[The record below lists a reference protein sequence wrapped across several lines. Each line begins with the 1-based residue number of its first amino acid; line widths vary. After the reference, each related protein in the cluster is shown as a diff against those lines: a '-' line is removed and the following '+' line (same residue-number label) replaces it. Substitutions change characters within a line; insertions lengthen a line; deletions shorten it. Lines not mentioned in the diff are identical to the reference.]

1 MKLIINGQEIPQAF
15 FEQRLQEIYPEVQQ
29 RLGDKPPA
37 IIELSA
43 HDEARER
50 VIEEALI
57 EQEIDRVNPPADE
70 ALVQQELKKML
81 KKQETK
87 RQLKQAGR
95 NREIVINNMRKQL
108 YRRLQAYEIMEA
120 AMHQDPASDE
130 DVEEFYN
137 KNLNHF
143 KTLEQIHASH
153 ILIRDKSDIGREK
166 LDAVIEALDS
176 GRDFEELAREFSEDT
191 SSEQGGDLGWLP
203 RGQTVAKFEKV
214 AFSLEL
220 DEISDPFE
228 TQFGWHIVR
237 LHERQDART
246 QSLEEVSEQIAMMLL
261 RERRTESYRLFLQDL
276 KEKANI
282 EEVKPWSYFS
292 EI

>member
-1 MKLIINGQEIPQAF
+1 M
-15 FEQRLQEIYPEVQQ
+15 
-29 RLGDKPPA
+29 
-37 IIELSA
+37 
-43 HDEARER
+43 
-50 VIEEALI
+50 
-57 EQEIDRVNPPADE
+57 
-70 ALVQQELKKML
+70 KKML

-143 KTLEQIHASH
+143 KTREQIHASH

-166 LDAVIEALDS
+166 LDVVIEALDS

-228 TQFGWHIVR
+228 TEFGWHIVR

-261 RERRTESYRLFLQDL
+261 RERRNESYRLFLQDL
-276 KEKANI
+276 KEKATI
-282 EEVKPWSYFS
+282 EEVKP
-292 EI
+292 

>member
-43 HDEARER
+43 RDEARER

-166 LDAVIEALDS
+166 LDVVIEALDS

-261 RERRTESYRLFLQDL
+261 RERRNESYRLFLQDL
-276 KEKANI
+276 KEKATI
-282 EEVKPWSYFS
+282 EEVKP
-292 EI
+292 

>member
-43 HDEARER
+43 RDEARER

-143 KTLEQIHASH
+143 KTREQIHASH

-166 LDAVIEALDS
+166 LDLVIEALDS

-228 TQFGWHIVR
+228 TEFGWHIVR

-261 RERRTESYRLFLQDL
+261 RERRNESYRLFLQDL
-276 KEKANI
+276 KEKATI
-282 EEVKPWSYFS
+282 EEVKP
-292 EI
+292 

>member
-1 MKLIINGQEIPQAF
+1 MKLIINGQEISQAF

-29 RLGDKPPA
+29 RMGDKPPA

-43 HDEARER
+43 RDEARER

-166 LDAVIEALDS
+166 LDLVIEALDS

-246 QSLEEVSEQIAMMLL
+246 QSLEEVNEQIAMMLL
-261 RERRTESYRLFLQDL
+261 RERRNESYRLFLQDL
-276 KEKANI
+276 KEKATI
-282 EEVKPWSYFS
+282 EEVKP
-292 EI
+292 

>member
-43 HDEARER
+43 RDEARER

-143 KTLEQIHASH
+143 KTREQIHASH

-166 LDAVIEALDS
+166 LDLVIEALDS

-246 QSLEEVSEQIAMMLL
+246 QSLEEVSEQIAMMLI
-261 RERRTESYRLFLQDL
+261 RERRNESYRLFLQDL
-276 KEKANI
+276 KEKATI
-282 EEVKPWSYFS
+282 EEVKP
-292 EI
+292 

>member
-108 YRRLQAYEIMEA
+108 YRRLQAYEIMEV

-143 KTLEQIHASH
+143 KTREQIHASH

-166 LDAVIEALDS
+166 LDVVIEALDS

-220 DEISDPFE
+220 DQISDPFE

-246 QSLEEVSEQIAMMLL
+246 QSLEEVNEQIAMMLL
-261 RERRTESYRLFLQDL
+261 RERRNESYRLFLQDL
-276 KEKANI
+276 KEKATI
-282 EEVKPWSYFS
+282 EEVKP
-292 EI
+292 

>member
-37 IIELSA
+37 IIDLSA
-43 HDEARER
+43 RDEARER

-220 DEISDPFE
+220 DQISDPFE

-246 QSLEEVSEQIAMMLL
+246 QSLEEVNEQIAMMLL
-261 RERRTESYRLFLQDL
+261 RERRNESYRLFLQDL
-276 KEKANI
+276 KEKATI
-282 EEVKPWSYFS
+282 EEVKP
-292 EI
+292 

>member
-43 HDEARER
+43 RDEARER

-143 KTLEQIHASH
+143 KTREQIHASH
-153 ILIRDKSDIGREK
+153 ILIRDKSDIGKEK

-220 DEISDPFE
+220 DQISDPFE

-261 RERRTESYRLFLQDL
+261 RERRNESYRLFLQDL
-276 KEKANI
+276 KEKATI
-282 EEVKPWSYFS
+282 EEVKP
-292 EI
+292 

>member
-43 HDEARER
+43 RDEARER

-166 LDAVIEALDS
+166 LDLVIEALDS

-261 RERRTESYRLFLQDL
+261 RERRNESYRLFLQDL
-276 KEKANI
+276 KEKATI
-282 EEVKPWSYFS
+282 EEVKP
-292 EI
+292 

>member
-43 HDEARER
+43 RDEARER

-120 AMHQDPASDE
+120 AMHQDPARDE

-176 GRDFEELAREFSEDT
+176 GRDFEDLAREFSEDT

-228 TQFGWHIVR
+228 TEFGWHIVR

-261 RERRTESYRLFLQDL
+261 RERRNESYRLFLQDL
-276 KEKANI
+276 KEKATI
-282 EEVKPWSYFS
+282 EEVKP
-292 EI
+292 

>member
-43 HDEARER
+43 RDEARER

-166 LDAVIEALDS
+166 LGAVIEALDS

-203 RGQTVAKFEKV
+203 RGQTVAQFEKV

-220 DEISDPFE
+220 DQISDPFE

-246 QSLEEVSEQIAMMLL
+246 QSLEEVNEQIAMMLL
-261 RERRTESYRLFLQDL
+261 RERRNESYRLFLQDL
-276 KEKANI
+276 KEKATI
-282 EEVKPWSYFS
+282 EEVKP
-292 EI
+292 

>member
-43 HDEARER
+43 RDEARER

-137 KNLNHF
+137 KNINHF
-143 KTLEQIHASH
+143 KTLEQVHASH

-191 SSEQGGDLGWLP
+191 SAEQGGDLGWLP

-261 RERRTESYRLFLQDL
+261 RERRNESYRLFLQDL
-276 KEKANI
+276 KEKATI
-282 EEVKPWSYFS
+282 EEVKP
-292 EI
+292 

>member
-43 HDEARER
+43 RDEARER

-130 DVEEFYN
+130 DVEEFYK

-166 LDAVIEALDS
+166 LGAVIEALDS

-203 RGQTVAKFEKV
+203 RGQTVAQFEKV

-261 RERRTESYRLFLQDL
+261 RERRNESYRLFLQDL
-276 KEKANI
+276 KEKATI
-282 EEVKPWSYFS
+282 EEVKP
-292 EI
+292 

>member
-43 HDEARER
+43 RDEARER

-143 KTLEQIHASH
+143 KTREQIHASH

-246 QSLEEVSEQIAMMLL
+246 QLLEEVSEQIAMMLL
-261 RERRTESYRLFLQDL
+261 RERRNESYRLFLQDL
-276 KEKANI
+276 KEKATI
-282 EEVKPWSYFS
+282 EEVKP
-292 EI
+292 

>member
-37 IIELSA
+37 IIELRA
-43 HDEARER
+43 RDEARER

-261 RERRTESYRLFLQDL
+261 RERRNESYRLFLQDL
-276 KEKANI
+276 KEKATI
-282 EEVKPWSYFS
+282 EEVKP
-292 EI
+292 

>member
-43 HDEARER
+43 RDEARER

-120 AMHQDPASDE
+120 AMYQDPASDE

-137 KNLNHF
+137 KNINHF
-143 KTLEQIHASH
+143 KTLEQVHASH

-261 RERRTESYRLFLQDL
+261 RERRNESYRLFLQDL
-276 KEKANI
+276 KEKATI
-282 EEVKPWSYFS
+282 EEVKP
-292 EI
+292 

>member
-15 FEQRLQEIYPEVQQ
+15 FEQRLQEIYPEMQQ

-43 HDEARER
+43 RDEARER

-70 ALVQQELKKML
+70 ALIQQELKKML

-153 ILIRDKSDIGREK
+153 ILIRDKTDIGREK
-166 LDAVIEALDS
+166 LVAVIEALDS

-191 SSEQGGDLGWLP
+191 SSEKGGDLGWLP

-261 RERRTESYRLFLQDL
+261 RERRNESYRLFLQDL
-276 KEKANI
+276 KEKATI
-282 EEVKPWSYFS
+282 EEVKP
-292 EI
+292 

>member
-1 MKLIINGQEIPQAF
+1 MKLTINGQEIPQAF

-43 HDEARER
+43 RDEARER

-57 EQEIDRVNPPADE
+57 EQEIGRVNPPADE

-261 RERRTESYRLFLQDL
+261 RERRNESYRLFLQDL
-276 KEKANI
+276 KEKATI
-282 EEVKPWSYFS
+282 EEVKP
-292 EI
+292 

>member
-43 HDEARER
+43 RDEARER

-108 YRRLQAYEIMEA
+108 FRRLQAYEIMEA

-203 RGQTVAKFEKV
+203 RGQTIAKFEKV

-261 RERRTESYRLFLQDL
+261 RERRNESYRLFLQDL
-276 KEKANI
+276 KEKATI
-282 EEVKPWSYFS
+282 EEVKP
-292 EI
+292 

>member
-43 HDEARER
+43 RDEARER

-228 TQFGWHIVR
+228 TEFGWHIVR

-261 RERRTESYRLFLQDL
+261 RERRNESYRLFLQDL
-276 KEKANI
+276 KEKATI
-282 EEVKPWSYFS
+282 EEVKP
-292 EI
+292 

>member
-29 RLGDKPPA
+29 RLGDKSPA

-43 HDEARER
+43 RDEARER

-87 RQLKQAGR
+87 RQLKQAGH

-261 RERRTESYRLFLQDL
+261 RERRNESYRLFLQDL
-276 KEKANI
+276 KEKATI
-282 EEVKPWSYFS
+282 EEVKP
-292 EI
+292 

>member
-43 HDEARER
+43 RDEARER

-143 KTLEQIHASH
+143 KTREQIHASH

-166 LDAVIEALDS
+166 LDLVIEALDS

-261 RERRTESYRLFLQDL
+261 RERRNESYRLFLQDL
-276 KEKANI
+276 KEKATI
-282 EEVKPWSYFS
+282 EEVKP
-292 EI
+292 

>member
-43 HDEARER
+43 RDEARER

-143 KTLEQIHASH
+143 KTREQIHASH

-191 SSEQGGDLGWLP
+191 SAEQGGDLGWLP

-261 RERRTESYRLFLQDL
+261 RERRNESYRLFLQDL
-276 KEKANI
+276 KEKATI
-282 EEVKPWSYFS
+282 EEVKP
-292 EI
+292 

>member
-29 RLGDKPPA
+29 RLGDKSPA

-43 HDEARER
+43 RDEARER

-261 RERRTESYRLFLQDL
+261 RERRNESYRLFLQDL
-276 KEKANI
+276 KEKATI
-282 EEVKPWSYFS
+282 EEVKP
-292 EI
+292 

>member
-43 HDEARER
+43 RDEARER

-137 KNLNHF
+137 KNINHF
-143 KTLEQIHASH
+143 KTLEQVHASH

-228 TQFGWHIVR
+228 TEFGWHIVR

-261 RERRTESYRLFLQDL
+261 RERRNESYRLFLQDL
-276 KEKANI
+276 KEKATI
-282 EEVKPWSYFS
+282 EEVKP
-292 EI
+292 

>member
-43 HDEARER
+43 RDEARER

-137 KNLNHF
+137 KNINHF

-220 DEISDPFE
+220 DKISDPFE

-261 RERRTESYRLFLQDL
+261 RERRNESYRLFLQDL
-276 KEKANI
+276 KEKATI
-282 EEVKPWSYFS
+282 EEVKP
-292 EI
+292 

>member
-43 HDEARER
+43 RDEARER

-108 YRRLQAYEIMEA
+108 YRRLQAYEIMEV

-143 KTLEQIHASH
+143 KTREQIHASH

-166 LDAVIEALDS
+166 LDVVIEALDS

-261 RERRTESYRLFLQDL
+261 RERRNESYRLFLQDL
-276 KEKANI
+276 KEKATI
-282 EEVKPWSYFS
+282 EEVKP
-292 EI
+292 

>member
-43 HDEARER
+43 RDEARER

-143 KTLEQIHASH
+143 KTREQIHASH

-166 LDAVIEALDS
+166 LDVVIEALDS

-220 DEISDPFE
+220 DQISDPFE

-261 RERRTESYRLFLQDL
+261 RERRNESYRLFLQDL
-276 KEKANI
+276 KEKATI
-282 EEVKPWSYFS
+282 EEVKP
-292 EI
+292 

>member
-43 HDEARER
+43 RDEARER

-130 DVEEFYN
+130 DVEEFYK

-166 LDAVIEALDS
+166 LGAVIEALDS

-203 RGQTVAKFEKV
+203 RGQTVAQFEKV

-220 DEISDPFE
+220 DQISDPFE

-246 QSLEEVSEQIAMMLL
+246 QSLEEVNEQIAMMLL
-261 RERRTESYRLFLQDL
+261 RERRNESYRLFLQDL
-276 KEKANI
+276 KEKATI
-282 EEVKPWSYFS
+282 EEVKP
-292 EI
+292 

>member
-43 HDEARER
+43 RDEARER

-220 DEISDPFE
+220 DQISDPFE

-246 QSLEEVSEQIAMMLL
+246 QSLEEVNEQIAMMLL
-261 RERRTESYRLFLQDL
+261 RERRNESYRLFLQDL
-276 KEKANI
+276 KEKATI
-282 EEVKPWSYFS
+282 EEVKP
-292 EI
+292 

>member
-43 HDEARER
+43 RDEARER

-108 YRRLQAYEIMEA
+108 YRRLQAYEIMEV

-220 DEISDPFE
+220 DQISDPFE

-261 RERRTESYRLFLQDL
+261 RERRNESYRLFLQDL
-276 KEKANI
+276 KEKATI
-282 EEVKPWSYFS
+282 EEVKP
-292 EI
+292 

>member
-43 HDEARER
+43 RDEARER
-50 VIEEALI
+50 VIEESLI

-120 AMHQDPASDE
+120 AMHQDPASDG

-220 DEISDPFE
+220 DEVSDPFE

-261 RERRTESYRLFLQDL
+261 RERRNESYRLFLQDL
-276 KEKANI
+276 KEKATI
-282 EEVKPWSYFS
+282 EEVKP
-292 EI
+292 

>member
-43 HDEARER
+43 RDEARER

-95 NREIVINNMRKQL
+95 NREIMINNMRKQL
-108 YRRLQAYEIMEA
+108 YRRLQAYEIMEV

-261 RERRTESYRLFLQDL
+261 RERRNESYRLFLQDL
-276 KEKANI
+276 KEKATI
-282 EEVKPWSYFS
+282 EEVKP
-292 EI
+292 

>member
-43 HDEARER
+43 RDEARER

-261 RERRTESYRLFLQDL
+261 RERRNESYRLFLQDL
-276 KEKANI
+276 KEKATI
-282 EEVKPWSYFS
+282 EEVKP
-292 EI
+292 

>member
-43 HDEARER
+43 RDEARER

-120 AMHQDPASDE
+120 AMHQEPASDE

-143 KTLEQIHASH
+143 KTREQIHASH

-166 LDAVIEALDS
+166 LDLVIEALDS

-261 RERRTESYRLFLQDL
+261 RERRNESYRLFLQDL
-276 KEKANI
+276 KEKATI
-282 EEVKPWSYFS
+282 EEVKP
-292 EI
+292 

>member
-43 HDEARER
+43 RDEARER

-108 YRRLQAYEIMEA
+108 YRRLQAYEIMEV

-261 RERRTESYRLFLQDL
+261 RERRNESYRLFLQDL
-276 KEKANI
+276 KEKATI
-282 EEVKPWSYFS
+282 EEVKP
-292 EI
+292 

>member
-43 HDEARER
+43 RDEARER

-108 YRRLQAYEIMEA
+108 YRRLQAYEIMEV

-143 KTLEQIHASH
+143 KTREQIHASH

-166 LDAVIEALDS
+166 LDVVIEALDS

-261 RERRTESYRLFLQDL
+261 RERRNESYRLFLQDL
-276 KEKANI
+276 KEKATI
-282 EEVKPWSYFS
+282 GEAKP
-292 EI
+292 

>member
-43 HDEARER
+43 RDEARER

-166 LDAVIEALDS
+166 LDLVIEALDS

-246 QSLEEVSEQIAMMLL
+246 QSLEEVNEQIAMMLL
-261 RERRTESYRLFLQDL
+261 RERRNESYRLFLQDL
-276 KEKANI
+276 KEKATI
-282 EEVKPWSYFS
+282 EEVKP
-292 EI
+292 

>member
-43 HDEARER
+43 RDEARER

-120 AMHQDPASDE
+120 AMYQDPASDE
-130 DVEEFYN
+130 DIEEFYN

-261 RERRTESYRLFLQDL
+261 RERRNESYRLFLQDL
-276 KEKANI
+276 KEKATI
-282 EEVKPWSYFS
+282 EEVKP
-292 EI
+292 